1 MWRLVTLAFA
11 DAYKSVRCDHVGAG
25 RSDLGACDC
34 KKYSSLQGYADDV
47 LEICAALDI
56 WQAVFVGRSV
66 SAMIGSLA
74 AIKEPERFDRL
85 ILIGTSPC
93 YIDE

>member
-1 MWRLVTLAFA
+1 MRFA
-11 DAYKSVRCDHVGAG
+11 HVGAG
-25 RSDLGACDC
+25 RSDLGAYDR
-34 KKYSSLQGYADDV
+34 KKCSSLQGYAIDV

-56 WQAVFVGRSV
+56 WQAVLVGRSV

-85 ILIGTSPC
+85 ILIGTSAC
-93 YIDE
+93 YIDD